1 MSRRQAR
8 THPRSS
14 AHAVAIPLWTVLKKS
29 LVPTSGGSKINAQ
42 MVPLRGH
49 PCATPLEAKRS
60 GRRVPPISS
69 RAIGTW

>member
-14 AHAVAIPLWTVLKKS
+14 AHAVAIPLWTALKNS
-29 LVPTSGGSKINAQ
+29 LMPIRGGSELTAQ
-42 MVPLRGH
+42 MVQLRGQ
-49 PCATPLEAKRS
+49 PCATPLEDRKG

-69 RAIGTW
+69 RATGMW